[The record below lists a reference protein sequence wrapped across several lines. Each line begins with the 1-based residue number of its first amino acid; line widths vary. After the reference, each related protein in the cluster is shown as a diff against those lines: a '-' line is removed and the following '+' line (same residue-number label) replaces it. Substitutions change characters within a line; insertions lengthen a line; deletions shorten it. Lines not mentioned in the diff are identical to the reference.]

1 MAATRTLGHGLK
13 AKKGL
18 GQHFLVDR
26 GILLRI
32 VESADLDEW
41 DTVLEIG
48 AGTGTLTAHL
58 AQRARQVI
66 AVEVDEEMLGPL
78 RQSVSG
84 CDNVRVVH
92 GDILQQDL
100 AALTEKKPYKVV
112 ANLPYYITSAVLRY
126 LLEPECRP
134 SVLVV
139 TVQRQVAERIMG
151 RLVRHGG
158 RARPGLLR
166 MSLLAVSVQFYG
178 LPRIVAR
185 IPAGA
190 FRPVPAVDS
199 SVVRVDVYDPLP
211 WGAVDH
217 QVFFRVAR
225 AGFAQSRKQLH
236 NALAH
241 NLRLPA
247 EHVWGACEGA
257 GVDATRRA
265 ETLSIQEWVAL
276 SAALGPLLAEP
287 DGPRGREVER

>member
-1 MAATRTLGHGLK
+1 MAMTRISGYSLK

-26 GILLRI
+26 GIILRI
-32 VESADLDEW
+32 VGAADLDEG

-48 AGTGTLTAHL
+48 AGTGTLTTHL
-58 AQRARQVI
+58 AQRVRQVI
-66 AVEVDEEMLGPL
+66 AVEVDEEMLAPL
-78 RQSVSG
+78 HRSVSG
-84 CDNVRVVH
+84 FGNVRVVH

-100 AALTEKKPYKVV
+100 AALVEGRPYKVV

-134 SVLVV
+134 CKLVV
-139 TVQRQVAERIMG
+139 TVQRQVAERIVG
-151 RLVRHGG
+151 RDARHGG
-158 RARPGLLR
+158 HARPGQMR

-178 LPRIVAR
+178 QPRIMAR

-199 SVVRVDVYDPLP
+199 AVVRVDVYDPLP
-211 WGAVDH
+211 WGAVNRAH
-217 QVFFRVAR
+217 LFQAAR

-236 NALAH
+236 NALTH

-247 EHVWGACEGA
+247 EQVWGACEGA
-257 GVDATRRA
+257 GVDAKRRA

-276 SAALGPLLAEP
+276 SSALGPLLAGLDDP
-287 DGPRGREVER
+287 TAQKVEQ